1 MAIDDTVGG
10 MGVGR
15 DEVGA
20 GGRVDGQSVAASGTK
35 ALWGAPGEVRGGPGG
50 GGGGSGGNGSG
61 GVVFDPGMLAFVRGV
76 SALWKKL
83 EASSIEK
90 INVGQQ
96 EALGVRD
103 LLKLSNEQV
112 DQIAVELKRIAAQA
126 KNGGEVSTLLYDLM
140 MDSASCR
147 KRLNDYTEGLL
158 VQTAQRLDVFAAAF
172 KQSRGAQS

>member
-1 MAIDDTVGG
+1 MDSSMITFMRGVGG
-10 MGVGR
+10 
-15 DEVGA
+15 
-20 GGRVDGQSVAASGTK
+20 
-35 ALWGAPGEVRGGPGG
+35 LWR
-50 GGGGSGGNGSG
+50 
-61 GVVFDPGMLAFVRGV
+61 
-76 SALWKKL
+76 KL

-103 LLKLSNEQV
+103 LLKLSNEQI
-112 DQIAVELKRIAAQA
+112 DQIALELKRIAAQA
-126 KNGGEVSTLLYDLM
+126 KNGGEVSTLVYDLM

-172 KQSRGAQS
+172 KQSRGGQA